1 MLKPWRV
8 TYSHEEAF
16 LQRYD
21 RLLGWTLSLTNHNQ
35 ERAEDLVQDAFI
47 QFTLSRPDL
56 DSIHNLEGYL
66 FAIVRN
72 LHLSQ
77 IRREA
82 RNPIKPLDLIE
93 YDSAEMGL
101 RYLDPRAQAQVRDQL
116 RSICQYAC
124 IRKETSKAGSVLILR
139 FFHGYYPGEIA
150 RVMNG
155 PRRAVDDW
163 LRIARR
169 EAKLFAENPR
179 RLGLSKEPLAAAL
192 SNLAFDDT
200 PFTFLSELRRAIFAS
215 RQGECLSVER
225 LKELYSDQTEPIDST
240 ILGHIVSCPR
250 CLDEVNRLLGLPPLS
265 DRYPTDMLGPD
276 GRSKNGN
283 GNAPFAGPKRD
294 ADWSCHQRSREVF
307 EHAPKELFI
316 SVNGFILGSQKV
328 GSEISEQTLAINVA
342 EKIGF
347 VEIFSEQGVR
357 LLFSTIEPPPE
368 GPADQ
373 PASVELSEG
382 RLLDV
387 NINFRD
393 TWPALRA
400 VYCDPTLVETPLQEP
415 AFEGGIR
422 QDELKAQLVKTKRG
436 KDQAD
441 SWLRKI
447 LAGFSFLFRP
457 GTITAIVAIA
467 LVTTI
472 VFLRARPTSVSAAE
486 LLKKANASAAAIL
499 TKPDIVVHRLFNI
512 EEIRPGDEDH
522 PISRQRV
529 EIWINGAK
537 GIKAR
542 RVYDERG
549 MLVAGHWT
557 ASDGTQTVYRR
568 GAGAQVIPAD
578 ADNSANESKQNTPPL
593 EELWQIEP
601 SAKDF
606 SEIARQIEAAQV
618 EEKAD
623 FYVVNYQPVAAEP
636 EVPQGRLIKAAL
648 KLRKSDLHP
657 VEQTLQLRRNGEIR
671 EYRMVES
678 QFERHATT
686 MISPS
691 IFRPDPEIAKLINNR
706 GTAAL
711 RREDSM
717 NLTPPVNSSGG
728 LGASAL
734 AGFEVEALYHLHR
747 LGACLRDHTN
757 VSRTSDGGLRVQA
770 IVETEGRKG
779 DLLAALSTLS
789 VTPGVNVEV
798 MTVSEALEKQASV
811 PPGPSVMRRIEIRR
825 DRIPA
830 YTELRDYF
838 SEKLERNLPKGGQ
851 VSEREVEEEIRRF
864 ANRMLSCSR
873 RALLQAWALKQLA
886 ADLSPAKMQML
897 DGTARDK
904 FQTIIRDHAR
914 LFEEETRNIIEG
926 MGQVFFAGA
935 GSGDVDNA
943 DGSNLWQS
951 AEQIFQMASSH
962 EKNLRQAFAVSTG
975 DASAA
980 GVKSEQFWR
989 SLGAA
994 RRLASQL
1001 QQ

>member
-8 TYSHEEAF
+8 TYSHEEVF

-21 RLLGWTLSLTNHNQ
+21 RLLGWTLSLTGHNQ

-150 RVMNG
+150 QVMNG

-179 RLGLSKEPLAAAL
+179 RLGLSKEPLAVAL
-192 SNLAFDDT
+192 SNLTFDDT
-200 PFTFLSELRRAIFAS
+200 PFTFLSEFRRAIFAS
-215 RQGECLSVER
+215 RQGQCLSIER
-225 LKELYSDQTEPIDST
+225 LKGLYSNQTEPIDST

-283 GNAPFAGPKRD
+283 GNAPFTGPKRD

-307 EHAPKELFI
+307 EHSPKELFI

-328 GSEISEQTLAINVA
+328 GSEINEQTLTVNVA

-347 VEIFSEQGVR
+347 VEVFSEQGVR

-368 GPADQ
+368 GTADQ

-382 RLLDV
+382 RSLDV
-387 NINFRD
+387 QVSFRD
-393 TWPALRA
+393 TWPALRTL
-400 VYCDPTLVETPLQEP
+400 YCDPTLIEAPTQELELESP
-415 AFEGGIR
+415 AR
-422 QDELKAQLVKTKRG
+422 PDEIKTQSVKTKSD
-436 KDQAD
+436 KDRTD
-441 SWLRKI
+441 SWLRKT

-457 GTITAIVAIA
+457 GTVTVMVAIA

-472 VFLRARPTSVSAAE
+472 VFLRTRPTQVSAAE
-486 LLKKANASAAAIL
+486 LLKKADASAAAIFA
-499 TKPDIVVHRLFNI
+499 KPDIVVHRMVNI

-522 PISRQRV
+522 PISRRRV
-529 EIWINGAK
+529 EIWINGSK
-537 GIKAR
+537 GVKAR

-549 MLVAGHWT
+549 MLVAGQWT
-557 ASDGTQTVYRR
+557 ASDGSQTVYRR
-568 GAGAQVIPAD
+568 GAGTQVIPAD
-578 ADNSANESKQNTPPL
+578 ANKSANENKNVLL

-606 SEIARQIEAAQV
+606 AEIASQIDTAQV

-623 FYVVNYQPVAAEP
+623 FYVVNYQPAAAES
-636 EVPQGRLIKAAL
+636 EALQGRLVKAAL

-657 VEQTLQLRRNGEIR
+657 VEQILQLRRNGEIR

-686 MISPS
+686 MVSPG
-691 IFRPDPEIAKLINNR
+691 IFRPDPEIAKLITSR
-706 GTAAL
+706 GASAL
-711 RREDSM
+711 RREDSTG
-717 NLTPPVNSSGG
+717 LTPPATSSGG
-728 LGASAL
+728 VSAAAL
-734 AGFEVEALYHLHR
+734 AGFEVDALYHLHR

-757 VSRTSDGGLRVQA
+757 VSKTSDGGLRVQA

-779 DLLAALSTLS
+779 DLLAALNTLS
-789 VTPGVNVEV
+789 VTPGVMVDV
-798 MTVSEALEKQASV
+798 MTVSEALEKQASL
-811 PPGPSVMRRIEIRR
+811 PTKPSVMRRIEIRG

-830 YTELRDYF
+830 HTELRDYF
-838 SEKLERNLPKGGQ
+838 SERLEHRSSQGGQ
-851 VSEREVEEEIRRF
+851 VSEKEVEEEIRRF
-864 ANRMLSCSR
+864 ANRMLSSSR
-873 RALLQAWALKQLA
+873 RALLQAWALRQLTA
-886 ADLSPAKMQML
+886 GFSSAEMQML
-897 DGTARDK
+897 DGESRNKLQA
-904 FQTIIRDHAR
+904 IVRDHAR
-914 LFEEETRNIIEG
+914 LFEQETRIIIEG

-935 GSGDVDNA
+935 GSGDSDSSA
-943 DGSNLWQS
+943 DSNLWQA
-951 AEQIFQMASSH
+951 AEQIFQMASFH
-962 EKNLRQAFAVSTG
+962 EKTIREAFALSTQG
-975 DASAA
+975 GAA
-980 GVKSEQFWR
+980 TGVKSEQFWK
-989 SLGAA
+989 SLRTA